1 MTPVEAELHQIAESC
16 ARGGNPL
23 VGASQEA
30 LRALAAAA
38 SLQDRNRRSK
48 RAYRE
53 VPARVA
59 VALAMLGGLK
69 LALPRRERVVLARCE
84 KCGAGAGQRCRT
96 KAKNPCPTH
105 GGRKRA

>member
-1 MTPVEAELHQIAESC
+1 MTAVEAELWRIAE
-16 ARGGNPL
+16 AATDGGNPL

-30 LRALAAAA
+30 LRALAAAT
-38 SLQDRNRRSK
+38 LLVDRNRRSK

-59 VALAMLGGLK
+59 VALAMLSGLK
-69 LALPRRERVVLARCE
+69 LALPRRERIVLARCE
-84 KCGAGAGQRCRT
+84 KCGAGVGERCETRNS
-96 KAKNPCPTH
+96 NPCPTH

>member
-1 MTPVEAELHQIAESC
+1 VTPVEAELHQIAESC

-30 LRALAAAA
+30 LRAITAVTVLI
-38 SLQDRNRRSK
+38 DKNRRSK

-59 VALAMLGGLK
+59 VALAMLRGMT
-69 LALPRRERVVLARCE
+69 LALPRREKVVLARCE
-84 KCGAGAGQRCRT
+84 KCGAGVGQRCRT

-105 GGRKRA
+105 GGRKLA